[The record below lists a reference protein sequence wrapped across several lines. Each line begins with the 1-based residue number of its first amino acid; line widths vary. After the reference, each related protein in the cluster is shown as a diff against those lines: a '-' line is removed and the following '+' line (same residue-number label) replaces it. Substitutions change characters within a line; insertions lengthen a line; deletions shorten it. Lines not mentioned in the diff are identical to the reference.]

1 MPGFRWELHQDIA
14 LCIETCKI
22 RPRRPIEWLKIAEI
36 LNDLFSSDSKPV
48 LLKGRGCKERIQ
60 LLLKKYDEEDKRAL
74 KRCVC
79 PCSSLFIHVSVCKC
93 SVMCM
98 WPFRS
103 GTEEE
108 YTELAE
114 LLEDIRS
121 YQRDFEEKAAEEK
134 KSADEKK
141 RQERRKGEEMR
152 RLAMEGMSSM

>member
-1 MPGFRWELHQDIA
+1 MMKRIKE
-14 LCIETCKI
+14 
-22 RPRRPIEWLKIAEI
+22 
-36 LNDLFSSDSKPV
+36 
-48 LLKGRGCKERIQ
+48 LLKGVCVHVQ
-60 LLLKKYDEEDKRAL
+60 V
-74 KRCVC
+74 CVC
-79 PCSSLFIHVSVCKC
+79 VFIHV